1 MNELNNLLVNLVNSI
16 LSGGSTAITAILL
29 IVIGYL
35 VYDRH
40 NLIKEKKELL
50 KHKDDLAKQKEDFL
64 VSIIEK
70 YYDSRIETTK
80 SNDAIMMVL
89 SQIENKL

>member
-1 MNELNNLLVNLVNSI
+1 MNELNGLLATLVNSI
-16 LSGGSTAITAILL
+16 LSGGSTSIAAILL

-40 NLIKEKKELL
+40 SLIKEKNDLINQKDELI
-50 KHKDDLAKQKEDFL
+50 KQKELFL
-64 VSIIEK
+64 VNIIEK

-80 SNDAIMMVL
+80 SNDAIVMVL
-89 SQIENKL
+89 TQIENKI